1 MVEVKLAKST
11 DISEIQ
17 MALWSPFQ
25 LTSSVTF
32 RDGDTRNNGSCSL
45 FASLPP
51 HNKGTRASQ
60 FCDQFTQCERTRR
73 NADPENSHPP
83 RGCNHPS
90 VAIRGIFG
98 TTPARHPSTALNM
111 SSDDVDAKVMGP
123 TLEIDDSCR
132 SGFGKL
138 PTELLFHIIRLAAST
153 DHKTA
158 HACAYVSKLVCRWTA
173 PDRWRTIICT
183 DGNQFDALW
192 FLLEVHLTTP
202 ATDPPNDVKR
212 FTSLPSLQPGAFVES
227 LFIDTSDAAY
237 TLADILA
244 EQEDTVLCMAASC
257 PRLTSQS
264 KLICG
269 EGHRPHEVQ
278 DILRHFPFVNYL
290 ALGHMEAQNLRL
302 DTISPVKMLCTAA
315 NEGPLIHTIDQM
327 GPYLSNDFED
337 PPYVDD
343 ALWRADGSRIW
354 KPSLESFRRRLNSV
368 HFVAIDL
375 TNKISGVTMPIQAI
389 ETLRSGSFGNFSFV
403 RRIADHQ
410 AGGPPP
416 RLSLADQEDALASEW
431 YIWPAEDRKGGRR
444 YTRGSD
450 PPLASSSAR
459 LRTEKTQNLEADE
472 EHGLH
477 PFDNEYSRISSKS
490 WNAFHQG
497 VTKIRYDTRKFAFR
511 PCEITASRLKPF
523 FEELT
528 TTGVE
533 STEMNGDE
541 GNASTSSFT
550 HSGPRHA
557 APHRGAGHYSKPD
570 PGSQSGRTNLT
581 AKQAALNTFGC
592 NKFETLHLCW
602 DPVPGTDDNG
612 GTTAL
617 QRSSDAQTSSTFPGA
632 GGDADWPV
640 ERQDIWTNTLSQNN
654 EAQAPPPHTLQN
666 GSTRATSSRSI
677 ASPPPAIATTQR
689 ASWAIPSSIESKQSK
704 NFRADLIDSIRT
716 TIGWTRQDQQL
727 LSDTPLLSNPSD
739 VLRRFGGDQ
748 ARYSRFENIVTEIA
762 LQQNSIAAQ
771 TAFDAESVARVAPD
785 HEKLTTRLVPPAE
798 RLRLGGM
805 YVPYTKQQRV
815 SWFLANLDTDDA

>member
-1 MVEVKLAKST
+1 
-11 DISEIQ
+11 
-17 MALWSPFQ
+17 
-25 LTSSVTF
+25 
-32 RDGDTRNNGSCSL
+32 
-45 FASLPP
+45 
-51 HNKGTRASQ
+51 
-60 FCDQFTQCERTRR
+60 
-73 NADPENSHPP
+73 
-83 RGCNHPS
+83 
-90 VAIRGIFG
+90 
-98 TTPARHPSTALNM
+98 M
-111 SSDDVDAKVMGP
+111 SSDDVDAKVMGL
-123 TLEIDDSCR
+123 TLEIDDSSR

-138 PTELLFHIIRLAAST
+138 PTELLYHIIRLAAST
-153 DHKTA
+153 DQRTA

-183 DGNQFDALW
+183 SGDQLDALW
-192 FLLEVHLTTP
+192 FLLEVQLAKP
-202 ATDPPNDVKR
+202 AVDLPNDVKR
-212 FTSLPSLQPGAFVES
+212 FTSLPSLQPGAFVEN

-244 EQEDTVLCMAASC
+244 EQADKIPCMATSC
-257 PRLTSQS
+257 PHLNSQNKLT
-264 KLICG
+264 CG

-278 DILRHFPFVNYL
+278 DILRHFPFVSYL
-290 ALGHMEAQNLRL
+290 ALGHMEASNLRL
-302 DTISPVKMLCTAA
+302 DTVSPVKLLCTAE
-315 NEGPLIHTIDQM
+315 NEGLLTHTIDQM

-337 PPYVDD
+337 PPHVDD

-368 HFVAIDL
+368 HIVAIDL
-375 TNKISGVTMPIQAI
+375 INKISGVTMPTQAI
-389 ETLRSGSFGNFSFV
+389 ETLRSGSFGQLSFV

-416 RLSLADQEDALASEW
+416 RLSLADQEDSLASEW
-431 YIWPAEDRKGGRR
+431 YIWPTEDRKGERR

-450 PPLASSSAR
+450 PPSASSSAGPE
-459 LRTEKTQNLEADE
+459 TEKARKEADKDD
-472 EHGLH
+472 GLH
-477 PFDNEYSRISSKS
+477 PFDNEYSAISSKS
-490 WNAFHQG
+490 WNAFQQG

-533 STEMNGDE
+533 STEMNGD
-541 GNASTSSFT
+541 GANTSTTSFT

-570 PGSQSGRTNLT
+570 PGSQSDRTNLT
-581 AKQAALNTFGC
+581 AKQAALSTFGC
-592 NKFETLHLCW
+592 SKFETLHLCW

-612 GTTAL
+612 GKTVL
-617 QRSSDAQTSSTFPGA
+617 KGSSDAQNSSPSTGA
-632 GGDADWPV
+632 GGDTDWPV

-654 EAQAPPPHTLQN
+654 EAQAPPPHTHQN
-666 GSTRATSSRSI
+666 GGTRATPSRSTS
-677 ASPPPAIATTQR
+677 SPPPAIATTQR
-689 ASWAIPSSIESKQSK
+689 SSWAIPSSIESKQSK

-727 LSDTPLLSNPSD
+727 LSDTPLLSGASD

-762 LQQNSIAAQ
+762 LQQNSVASST
-771 TAFDAESVARVAPD
+771 TAFDAETLARVAPD